1 MRTYL
6 HKTRNNDLTNMT
18 FNKVRLYQNK
28 NNEMKIK
35 NYNKDWFTFL
45 ILHTSI

>member
-18 FNKVRLYQNK
+18 FNKLDYYQIK
-28 NNEMKIK
+28 KIIIQL
-35 NYNKDWFTFL
+35 YNKD
-45 ILHTSI
+45 